1 MGYNIYYMYDVMSGM
16 GYIGQNKDDDDE
28 KRILDHVSCY
38 ISNKGIE
45 KDGAARLIKDMGGL
59 SSSLR
64 YKYFFPNTNGRYG
77 IPLEVYT
84 NFFEYWDL
92 DGKNKL
98 DQLTE
103 PEILDLAE
111 MFHIIAAGLQGR
123 NWNKYNTRPGGFD
136 TTKKLTYHFSTTE
149 AEKISELKKTLPNI
163 RTSLEVTNFSVDLR
177 RKPEDWKK
185 IVFPI
190 GQVVTTA
197 ILDEKI
203 KKLLSQEFWFA
214 LINSLSLQEDLTKVF
229 VNQIKEMR
237 WTMPENWGPNIKKV
251 VIKNNS
257 KKNKDASDKFS
268 DEIKQVFRNHINKK
282 ETKEL
287 IQSTI
292 KKVFRNQ
299 NLNFHWEFS
308 NDALNRFIK
317 AFESRLNDI
326 SLNMWSN
333 IFSLFDVKKEKFTG
347 SIFSKNGE
355 GLSLIKFNLPHFMVD
370 FQWDSNQIL
379 PKWAQVL
386 KSTPLTNSFNNP
398 SQGKLK
404 SKICE
409 IICKELFPIVESV
422 ATKRP
427 SKNDYLLFR
436 VFHKTADKTK
446 GYDKDFFNILL
457 TIWHQYKYGPNAWIT
472 RAEYFGI
479 STDSIRANYIANRNI
494 VDQVDKVWWYSG
506 KAWEKYRNYVNNSS
520 SDSFEQAGK
529 LLADLWE
536 W

>member
-38 ISNKGIE
+38 ISNKDIE

-103 PEILDLAE
+103 AEILDLAE

-190 GQVVTTA
+190 GQIVTTA

-214 LINSLSLQEDLTKVF
+214 LINSPSLQTDLTKVF

-237 WTMPENWGPNIKKV
+237 WMMPENWGSNIKKV
-251 VIKNNS
+251 VIKNNN
-257 KKNKDASDKFS
+257 KKNKYASDKFS
-268 DEIKQVFRNHINKK
+268 DEIKQVFINHINKK

-409 IICKELFPIVESV
+409 IICKELFPIVDSV
-422 ATKRP
+422 ATKKP

-479 STDSIRANYIANRNI
+479 STDSIRANCIANRNI

-506 KAWEKYRNYVNNSS
+506 KAWEKYRNYVNNSL

>member
-16 GYIGQNKDDDDE
+16 GYIGQNKDNDDE

-103 PEILDLAE
+103 AEILDLAE

-136 TTKKLTYHFSTTE
+136 TAKKLTYHFSTTE

-163 RTSLEVTNFSVDLR
+163 RTSFEVTNFSVDLR

-214 LINSLSLQEDLTKVF
+214 LINSPSLQADLTKVF

-237 WTMPENWGPNIKKV
+237 WVMPENWGSNIKKV
-251 VIKNNS
+251 VIKNNN
-257 KKNKDASDKFS
+257 KKNKYASDKFA

-355 GLSLIKFNLPHFMVD
+355 GLSLIKFDLPHFMVD
-370 FQWDSNQIL
+370 FQWDSNQTL
-379 PKWAQVL
+379 PKWAQIL
-386 KSTPLTNSFNNP
+386 KSTPLTNSFDNP

-409 IICKELFPIVESV
+409 IICKELFPIVENA

-436 VFHKTADKTK
+436 VFNKTANKTK

-472 RAEYFGI
+472 RAEYLGI

>member
-38 ISNKGIE
+38 ISNKDIE

-103 PEILDLAE
+103 AEILDLAE

-136 TTKKLTYHFSTTE
+136 TAKKLTYHFSTTE

-163 RTSLEVTNFSVDLR
+163 RTSFEVTNFSVDLR

-214 LINSLSLQEDLTKVF
+214 LINSPSLQADLTKVF

-237 WTMPENWGPNIKKV
+237 WVMPENWGSNIKKV
-251 VIKNNS
+251 VIKNNN
-257 KKNKDASDKFS
+257 KKNKYASDKFS

-355 GLSLIKFNLPHFMVD
+355 GLSLIKFDFPHFMVD
-370 FQWDSNQIL
+370 FQWDSNQTL
-379 PKWAQVL
+379 PKWAQIL
-386 KSTPLTNSFNNP
+386 KSTPLTNSFDNP

-409 IICKELFPIVESV
+409 IICKELFPIIESA

-436 VFHKTADKTK
+436 VFNKTANKTK

-472 RAEYFGI
+472 RAEYFGT

>member
-103 PEILDLAE
+103 AEILDLAE

-136 TTKKLTYHFSTTE
+136 TAKKLTYHFSTTE

-163 RTSLEVTNFSVDLR
+163 RTSFEVTNFSVDLR

-214 LINSLSLQEDLTKVF
+214 LINSPSLQADLTKVF

-237 WTMPENWGPNIKKV
+237 WVMPENWGSNIKKV
-251 VIKNNS
+251 VIKNNN
-257 KKNKDASDKFS
+257 KKNKYASDKFA

-355 GLSLIKFNLPHFMVD
+355 GLSLIKFDLPHFMVD
-370 FQWDSNQIL
+370 FQWDSNQTL
-379 PKWAQVL
+379 PKWAQIL
-386 KSTPLTNSFNNP
+386 KSTPLTNSFDNP

-409 IICKELFPIVESV
+409 IICKELFPIVESA

-436 VFHKTADKTK
+436 VFNKTANKIK

>member
-38 ISNKGIE
+38 ISNKDIE

-103 PEILDLAE
+103 AEILDLAE

-136 TTKKLTYHFSTTE
+136 TAKKLTYHFSTTE

-163 RTSLEVTNFSVDLR
+163 RTSFEVTNFSVDLR

-214 LINSLSLQEDLTKVF
+214 LINSPSLQADLTKVF
-229 VNQIKEMR
+229 VNQIKEMH
-237 WTMPENWGPNIKKV
+237 WVMPENWGSNIKKV
-251 VIKNNS
+251 VIKNNN
-257 KKNKDASDKFS
+257 KKNKYASDKFS

-355 GLSLIKFNLPHFMVD
+355 GLSLIKFDFPHFMVD
-370 FQWDSNQIL
+370 FQWDSNQTL
-379 PKWAQVL
+379 PKWAQIL
-386 KSTPLTNSFNNP
+386 KSTPLTNSFDNP

-409 IICKELFPIVESV
+409 IICKELFPIIESA

-436 VFHKTADKTK
+436 VFNKTANKTK

-472 RAEYFGI
+472 RAEYFGT

>member
-45 KDGAARLIKDMGGL
+45 KDGAARLINDMGGL

-103 PEILDLAE
+103 AEILDLAE

-136 TTKKLTYHFSTTE
+136 TAKKLTYHFSTTE

-163 RTSLEVTNFSVDLR
+163 RTSFEVTNFSVDLR

-214 LINSLSLQEDLTKVF
+214 LINSPSLQADLTKVF
-229 VNQIKEMR
+229 VNQIKEMH
-237 WTMPENWGPNIKKV
+237 WVMPENWGSNIKKV
-251 VIKNNS
+251 VIKNNN
-257 KKNKDASDKFS
+257 KKNKYASDKFS

-326 SLNMWSN
+326 SLNMWGN

-355 GLSLIKFNLPHFMVD
+355 GLSLIKFDLPHFMVD
-370 FQWDSNQIL
+370 FQWDSNQTL
-379 PKWAQVL
+379 PKWAQIL
-386 KSTPLTNSFNNP
+386 KSTPLTNSFDNP

-409 IICKELFPIVESV
+409 IICKELFPIVESA

-436 VFHKTADKTK
+436 VFNKTANKTK

>member
-38 ISNKGIE
+38 ISNKDIE

-103 PEILDLAE
+103 AEILDLAE

-123 NWNKYNTRPGGFD
+123 NWNKYNIRPGGFD
-136 TTKKLTYHFSTTE
+136 TAKKLTYHFSTTE

-163 RTSLEVTNFSVDLR
+163 RTSFEVTNFSVDLR

-203 KKLLSQEFWFA
+203 KKLLTQEFWFA
-214 LINSLSLQEDLTKVF
+214 LINSPSLQADLTKVF

-237 WTMPENWGPNIKKV
+237 WVMPENWGSNIKKV
-251 VIKNNS
+251 VIKNNN
-257 KKNKDASDKFS
+257 KKNKYANDKFS

-355 GLSLIKFNLPHFMVD
+355 GLSLIKFDFPHFMVD
-370 FQWDSNQIL
+370 FQWDSNQTL
-379 PKWAQVL
+379 PKWAQIL
-386 KSTPLTNSFNNP
+386 KSTPLTNSFDNP

-409 IICKELFPIVESV
+409 IICKELFPIIESV

-436 VFHKTADKTK
+436 VFNKTANKTK

-457 TIWHQYKYGPNAWIT
+457 TIWHQYQYGPHAWIT
-472 RAEYFGI
+472 RAEYFGV

>member
-1 MGYNIYYMYDVMSGM
+1 MGYNIYYMYDVTSGM
-16 GYIGQNKDDDDE
+16 GYIGQNKDDDNE
-28 KRILDHVSCY
+28 KRILDHVTCY
-38 ISNKGIE
+38 VSNKGIE
-45 KDGAARLIKDMGGL
+45 KDGAARLIRDMGGL

-84 NFFEYWDL
+84 NFLEYWKL
-92 DGKNKL
+92 DGKNSL
-98 DQLTE
+98 DQLE
-103 PEILDLAE
+103 ESEILDLAE

-136 TTKKLTYHFSTTE
+136 KAKKLTYHFSETE
-149 AEKISELKKTLPNI
+149 AQKIKALQETLPNI
-163 RTSLEVTNFSVDLR
+163 RTSFDVTNFSVDLR

-214 LINSLSLQEDLTKVF
+214 LINNPSLQDDLTHVLVK
-229 VNQIKEMR
+229 QIKEMS
-237 WTMPENWGPNIKKV
+237 WMMPENWGPNIKKV
-251 VIKNNS
+251 VIKN
-257 KKNKDASDKFS
+257 KKNKDASEKFS
-268 DEIKQVFRNHINKK
+268 DEIKQVFRNYINKK

-299 NLNFHWEFS
+299 NLDFHWEFS

-370 FQWDSNQIL
+370 FQWDSNQVL
-379 PKWAQVL
+379 PRWAQIL
-386 KSTPLTNSFNNP
+386 KSTPLTNSFENA

-409 IICKELFPIVESV
+409 IICKELFPIIEKT
-422 ATKRP
+422 ANQKP
-427 SKNDYLLFR
+427 SRDYLLFR
-436 VFHKTADKTK
+436 VFHKTSDKLK
-446 GYDKDFFNILL
+446 GYNKEFFNILL
-457 TIWHQYKYGPNAWIT
+457 TVWHQYKYGPKAWIT
-472 RAEYFGI
+472 RAEYLGT
-479 STDSIRANYIANRNI
+479 SSDSPRANYIANRNI
-494 VDQVDKVWWYSG
+494 VDHVEKVWWYSG
-506 KAWEKYRNYVNNSS
+506 KAWEKYRDYISGSS
-520 SDSFEQAGK
+520 NDNLEQSGK